1 MGQPVVGRLVDLYGP
16 RRLFLI
22 GTVLTGIAGVL
33 GMLAPNLAVLIVAR
47 VILGFG
53 TCAGY
58 PASMYL
64 LRSESERTGHDS
76 PSGVLTVLAV
86 ANQTIAVIGPSLGGL
101 LIGLGGWRTTFAVNV
116 PLALAAFVQA
126 LLRFPKTVARQESS
140 SAASSIDYLGIVAFA
155 GMLVSALLFLMTPR
169 VSNIYLLA
177 ITVAAAVVLAV
188 RELRTRDPFIDLRM
202 LGGNLP
208 LVSTYVRSVLA
219 ATVSY
224 SFLYGF
230 TQWLEDGRGLSASTA
245 GLVLLPVFGTAILVS
260 TTTGRRPEI
269 RGKLLFRA
277 VFQVVA
283 CALMLAL
290 HAGTAI
296 WLLIGLTLIM
306 GIPQG
311 LLSLA
316 NQNAVYQQA
325 DPARMGSSA
334 GLLRMFSYLGALI
347 SSSAD
352 GIFYGHTADTSG
364 MHRLALFVLVVSG
377 VLVLMTVLDRSL
389 KHVGAL
395 KDDAGKLENTPN

>member
-1 MGQPVVGRLVDLYGP
+1 
-16 RRLFLI
+16 
-22 GTVLTGIAGVL
+22 
-33 GMLAPNLAVLIVAR
+33 
-47 VILGFG
+47 
-53 TCAGY
+53 
-58 PASMYL
+58 
-64 LRSESERTGHDS
+64 
-76 PSGVLTVLAV
+76 VLTVLAV

-101 LIGLGGWRTTFAVNV
+101 LIGLGGWRTTFAVNI
-116 PLALAAFVQA
+116 PLALAAFVLA
-126 LLRFPKTVARQESS
+126 FLRFPTVTARQSS
-140 SAASSIDYLGIVAFA
+140 SAAESKTDYLGIVAFA

-169 VSNIYLLA
+169 VSDIYLLA
-177 ITVAAAVVLAV
+177 IAVVAGAVLVV

-208 LVSTYVRSVLA
+208 LVATYVRSVLA

-245 GLVLLPVFGTAILVS
+245 GLVLLPVFGMAIVVS
-260 TTTGRRPEI
+260 AATGRRAEI
-269 RGKLLFRA
+269 RGKLLFGA
-277 VFQVVA
+277 VFQVLA

-290 HAGTAI
+290 HATTAI
-296 WLLIGLTLIM
+296 WLLLGLALIM
-306 GIPQG
+306 GVPQG

-316 NQNAVYQQA
+316 NQNAVYRQA

-352 GIFYGHTADTSG
+352 GIVYGHTADTSG
-364 MHRLALFVLVVSG
+364 MHRLALFVLVVSV

-389 KHVGAL
+389 KNRGARL
-395 KDDAGKLENTPN
+395 ADAGKPENTPNLLDAR